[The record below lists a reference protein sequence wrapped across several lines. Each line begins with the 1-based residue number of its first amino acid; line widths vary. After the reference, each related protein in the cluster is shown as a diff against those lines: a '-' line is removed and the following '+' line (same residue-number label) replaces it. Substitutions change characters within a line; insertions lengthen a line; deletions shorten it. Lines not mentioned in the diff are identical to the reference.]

1 MLALT
6 LAAVTLLSPPRYG
19 VIAQY
24 PVGGEG
30 GWDYLTVDSEARR
43 LYVSHATH
51 VVVMD
56 SETGKVVGDIPD
68 TSGVHGVALVPRLG
82 RGYVSDGRDDSVTVF
97 DLKSLAVLGKI
108 PVGKNPDAIFYDPTV
123 RRVFTC
129 NGRSD
134 DLSVIDPDAG
144 KVVATVPLTGKP
156 ETPASDGR
164 TLFVNIEDRSAIERV
179 DLRTLRSLGS
189 WPLAPVEEPSGL
201 AFDARRHRLFAVGS
215 NGKMAVVD
223 SRTGKVLATP
233 PIGDGPDAAAYD
245 AKRDLVFSSN
255 GEGTVTVL
263 RREKDGTYGVVQ
275 TVKTQPSARTMALD
289 ERTGRLYLSAADRLP
304 GENRRATVPGSFRV
318 IVVAPL

>member
-1 MLALT
+1 MLL
-6 LAAVTLLSPPRYG
+6 LAALLLAPPTYG
-19 VIAQY
+19 VVAQY

-30 GWDYLTVDSEARR
+30 GWDYLTVDAKAHR

-51 VVVMD
+51 VAVLD
-56 SETGKVVGDIPD
+56 SETGKVVGDIPN
-68 TSGVHGVALVPRLG
+68 TPGVHGVALITRLG
-82 RGYVSDGRDDSVTVF
+82 RGYVSNGRDDSVTVF
-97 DLKSLAVLGKI
+97 DLTSLAFLGKI
-108 PVGKNPDAIFYDPTV
+108 AVGKNPDAIFYEPTV

-129 NGRSD
+129 NGRSN

-164 TLFVNIEDRSAIERV
+164 TLFVNIEDKSAIERV
-179 DLRTLRSLGS
+179 DLKSLRSLGS

-201 AFDARRHRLFAVGS
+201 AFDPRGHRLFAVGS

-263 RREKDGTYGVVQ
+263 RRAKDGMYGVVQ
-275 TVKTQPSARTMALD
+275 TVKTVPSARTMAID
-289 ERTGRLYLSAADRLP
+289 ERTGRLYLSAADRVA
-304 GENRRATVPGSFRV
+304 GENRRATVLGSFRV
-318 IVVAPL
+318 LVVAPNGS